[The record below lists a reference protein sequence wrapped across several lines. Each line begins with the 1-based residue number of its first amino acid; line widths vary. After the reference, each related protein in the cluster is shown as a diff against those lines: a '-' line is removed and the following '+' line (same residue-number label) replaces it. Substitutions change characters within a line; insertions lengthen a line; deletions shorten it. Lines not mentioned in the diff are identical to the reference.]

1 MKPWAYVQTR
11 LHFYIVGLNELGA
24 LKIHHVFKR
33 LTPPSRK
40 EPLMISS
47 PCKDCQKRNFP
58 KDECLKTCQM
68 IQNIQGMQL
77 ARRESNVYS
86 AVDFSEE
93 SRFQI
98 ASPFASAL
106 NIC

>member
-1 MKPWAYVQTR
+1 MAP
-11 LHFYIVGLNELGA
+11 HFRIVGIIDTEHCSFYSIIRQLQKN
-24 LKIHHVFKR
+24 KR
-33 LTPPSRK
+33 KGVT
-40 EPLMISS
+40 MISS
-47 PCKDCQKRNFP
+47 PCKDCQKKNFP
-58 KDECLKTCQM
+58 KDECLKDCQL

-77 ARRESNVYS
+77 ARKESNVYT

>member
-1 MKPWAYVQTR
+1 
-11 LHFYIVGLNELGA
+11 
-24 LKIHHVFKR
+24 
-33 LTPPSRK
+33 
-40 EPLMISS
+40 MISS
-47 PCKDCQKRNFP
+47 PCKDCQKKNFP
-58 KDECLKTCQM
+58 KDECLKDCQL

-77 ARRESNVYS
+77 ARKESNVYT

-106 NIC
+106 NVC

>member
-1 MKPWAYVQTR
+1 LLYFQRFYVFTDNIR
-11 LHFYIVGLNELGA
+11 EGA
-24 LKIHHVFKR
+24 A
-33 LTPPSRK
+33 
-40 EPLMISS
+40 MISS
-47 PCKDCQKRNFP
+47 PCKDCEKKNFP
-58 KDECLKTCQM
+58 KDECLKDCQL

-77 ARRESNVYS
+77 ARKESNVYT

-106 NIC
+106 NVC

>member
-1 MKPWAYVQTR
+1 
-11 LHFYIVGLNELGA
+11 
-24 LKIHHVFKR
+24 
-33 LTPPSRK
+33 
-40 EPLMISS
+40 MISS
-47 PCKDCQKRNFP
+47 PCKTCSKRNQP

-68 IQNIQGMQL
+68 IQNIQGLQL
-77 ARRESNVYS
+77 ARRESSVYT

-106 NIC
+106 NAC

>member
-1 MKPWAYVQTR
+1 
-11 LHFYIVGLNELGA
+11 
-24 LKIHHVFKR
+24 
-33 LTPPSRK
+33 
-40 EPLMISS
+40 MISS
-47 PCKDCQKRNFP
+47 PCKTCQKRNTP

-77 ARRESNVYS
+77 ARRENSVYT
-86 AVDFSEE
+86 AVDFTEE

-106 NIC
+106 NAC

>member
-1 MKPWAYVQTR
+1 
-11 LHFYIVGLNELGA
+11 
-24 LKIHHVFKR
+24 
-33 LTPPSRK
+33 
-40 EPLMISS
+40 
-47 PCKDCQKRNFP
+47 
-58 KDECLKTCQM
+58 M

-77 ARRESNVYS
+77 SRRESNVYT

-106 NIC
+106 NAC